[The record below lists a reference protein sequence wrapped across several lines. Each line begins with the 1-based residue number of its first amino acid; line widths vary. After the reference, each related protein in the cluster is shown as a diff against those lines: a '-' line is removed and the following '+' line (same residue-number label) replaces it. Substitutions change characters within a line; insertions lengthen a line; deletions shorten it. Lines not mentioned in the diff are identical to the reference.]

1 VGDGS
6 STNTGGVTIF
16 QTCGIPGDTGEDGQ
30 EACAECTHA
39 TNTAHEVSGVDQQR
53 GVVPP
58 VLHLFVPP
66 TTGSAGEASSGSRPQ
81 RGNDHYPTV

>member
-1 VGDGS
+1 MH
-6 STNTGGVTIF
+6 
-16 QTCGIPGDTGEDGQ
+16 
-30 EACAECTHA
+30 ATHA